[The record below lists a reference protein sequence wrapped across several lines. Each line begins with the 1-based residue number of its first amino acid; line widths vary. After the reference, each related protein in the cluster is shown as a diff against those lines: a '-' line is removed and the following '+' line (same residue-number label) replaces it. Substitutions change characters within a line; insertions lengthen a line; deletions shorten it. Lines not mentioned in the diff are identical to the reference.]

1 MTSEVNNQIQ
11 KLVNEYFRENPN
23 HSLKDLQNRISE
35 MYKEKKK
42 VKYPEYKPVE
52 VIEKGV
58 IQSDYSENRQKI
70 ERTIYQDESTRKRV
84 ETEFD

>member
-1 MTSEVNNQIQ
+1 
-11 KLVNEYFRENPN
+11 
-23 HSLKDLQNRISE
+23 